1 MCERRLNVAIDESK
15 FGTMR
20 LLRCR
25 KCGNVYAAGY
35 GAAVPECPE
44 CSSNESEL
52 YKPEGSD
59 RNEG

>member
-1 MCERRLNVAIDESK
+1 VAIDESK